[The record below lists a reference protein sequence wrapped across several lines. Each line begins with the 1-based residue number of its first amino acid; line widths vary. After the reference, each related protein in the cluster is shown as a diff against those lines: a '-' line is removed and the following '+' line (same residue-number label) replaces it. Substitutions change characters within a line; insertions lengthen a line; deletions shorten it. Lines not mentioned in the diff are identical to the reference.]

1 MNETV
6 REWLNKAETDYRV
19 AERELAVEHESD
31 YGPVCFHAQ
40 QCVEKLIKALLICHE
55 VSPPRTHDLPGLSR
69 LLQAVEPAWNWDDA
83 ELTDLTDAA
92 VDDRYPG
99 TVASRED
106 AQQMLGIC
114 TRLRESL
121 LKLVRPPA

>member
-1 MNETV
+1 MNDTI
-6 REWLNKAETDYRV
+6 REWIGKAETDYRV
-19 AERELAVEHESD
+19 AERELAVEHEFD

-40 QCVEKLIKALLICHE
+40 QCVEKLIKALLIRHE
-55 VSPPRTHDLPGLSR
+55 QIPPRSHDLPGLSR
-69 LLQAVEPAWNWDDA
+69 LLRSVEPAWNWDEA

-106 AQQMLGIC
+106 AQHMFDLC
-114 TRLRESL
+114 RRLRQSL
-121 LKLVRPPA
+121 LTLLGPPA